1 MKRFVPSVVALSM
14 LLASPLALAMSEEAE
29 NTLRSIDYYKNGVD
43 LKTRPFKD
51 GDSDNS
57 VGQALYQYET
67 KLKTVQERLAKVP
80 AADRKDPK
88 YEAYAKWVAEFE
100 TTLKKW
106 QGERAG
112 NAQSLKNKAAAEEAY
127 KTESREVSE
136 GLGFV
141 KEVRAGS
148 YRYPL
153 DADALLGKWKK
164 AEKLTAFAAKC
175 DKEFAAV
182 DASSY
187 YGRDKAEN
195 CKNAAEWR
203 TVLVPFFET
212 RIKENTK
219 KLGDDVTA
227 IVNRI
232 KNGETVYDKVLV
244 RLQKPADYVATLRT
258 PYEAL
263 FTAMGKALPSD
274 LFAPVETAARGYSA
288 AVTAGQA
295 KVSYKAGKF
304 ADAGVSNAVK
314 AAFTARNVKVLKV
327 SQTFGD
333 WEIRKNDIGFPTH
346 RIRDSVVLGQVAGE
360 TFCRVYEVTSSQQYA
375 GGGRYTTNTMVD
387 LRSEPDFKISA
398 CK

>member
-14 LLASPLALAMSEEAE
+14 LLASPLALAMSEDAE

-51 GDSDNS
+51 GESDYS

-88 YEAYAKWVAEFE
+88 YEACAKWVAEFE

-112 NAQSLKNKAAAEEAY
+112 NAQNLKNKDAAEEAY
-127 KTESREVSE
+127 KTGAGEVAA
-136 GLGFV
+136 GLDFV
-141 KEVRAGS
+141 KEVRAG
-148 YRYPL
+148 YRYAL
-153 DADALLGKWKK
+153 DADALLAKWKK
-164 AEKLTAFAAKC
+164 AEKLPAFAAKC

-182 DASSY
+182 DTSSY
-187 YGRDKAEN
+187 YGRDKIEN

-203 TVLVPFFET
+203 TVLVPFLET
-212 RIKENTK
+212 RAKENTK
-219 KLGDDVTA
+219 KLGDEVTA
-227 IVNRI
+227 IANRI
-232 KNGETVYDKVLV
+232 KNGETVYDKLLV
-244 RLQKPADYVATLRT
+244 RLQKPADYVASLRA

-263 FTAMGKALPSD
+263 FTAIGKPIPTD
-274 LFAPVETAARGYSA
+274 LFAPIETAAREYSA

-314 AAFTARNVKVLKV
+314 AAFTAKSVKVLKV

-375 GGGRYTTNTMVD
+375 GGGRYTTNTKVN
-387 LRSEPDFKISA
+387 LRSEPDFKVSS